1 MGRNVRHL
9 LTGKELCEIISACAS
24 AGVSRFEMHDIR
36 IVFGSKEIDSEN
48 SNNPTENL
56 VVEDARDFPTERKE
70 SLSQLAEEIDDALLA
85 DPVAYEAAMTSQ
97 EFLDEKDQD
106 GSGPSE
112 SL

>member
-9 LTGKELCEIISACAS
+9 LTGKEICEIILACAS
-24 AGVSRFEMHDIR
+24 AKVYSFEMHDIR

-48 SNNPTENL
+48 SSNQTANL

-97 EFLDEKDQD
+97 EFLDEKDQI
-106 GSGPSE
+106 GSRPTE